1 MKPSLYCLIFGLFID
16 RLLCHHEDD
25 TKALLLIVKV
35 FSEFL
40 SLVHKLVF
48 FVIIG
53 SLRSYDGNCKE
64 NVTLKL
70 NFALS

>member
-1 MKPSLYCLIFGLFID
+1 MATGFFRVKEINHFRLISGEFTSGGNF
-16 RLLCHHEDD
+16 
-25 TKALLLIVKV
+25 ALRSINVLKFRYGGQLT
-35 FSEFL
+35 L
-40 SLVHKLVF
+40 
-48 FVIIG
+48 G